1 MFDENRFKT
10 VTSLEELEALVE
22 EDKHINGMGAA
33 MANRYPIRFVLFDN
47 FHDSFEFVMFMLE
60 ECGVA
65 VQSVDKW
72 IDKEYPDLMITYQ
85 ELSEHISDYIYSLG
99 GKDSV
104 ITPFSELARFYD
116 NQRHHTFDALVT
128 TIKSI
133 EASALGV
140 EQSQRIYIPIIGLE
154 GKMGTFENDSQ
165 ITVWHL
171 HDEDAVGENYTMILV
186 DDDSCYGVKNIDCK
200 ANVVHTVGEWLDIW
214 KKPEVHQKRT
224 IVSTSKSI
232 FANAKFAQP
241 DNAFTYVS
249 PRNAY
254 EFLKFGLH
262 LDLGDIP
269 YHEEEENNW
278 RLLAEQ
284 INLSEDFELCSFVAR
299 YFDVSEISSYKSFLK
314 IWFSHSS
321 NFDRWLLCSCYAILN
336 QGDGFLTT
344 CLAKLN
350 SFSNADLFT
359 EVAMYMTTVKTEME
373 ERRYCLCEAS
383 LRNVK
388 LSENVEMVIGNR
400 LENIAKQSG
409 YHEAIKYFSG
419 ITSKEQELAIA
430 WLGKGYINMNEVKAS
445 FPDLYD
451 YMQAQPLL
459 TPQCPWVASYIDN
472 YKKAKLGNVYAQEV
486 EDVIAAY
493 NADSIAF
500 DTWYQ
505 SLKTTAT
512 LLAGRKDI
520 DVYYWIDGLGV
531 EWIPYIQAII
541 NQHQQD
547 NIYLNETLV
556 ARALLPTT
564 TEVNKKE
571 LQRLTEVDIQNMK
584 IGNLDALAHQSTN
597 RYPDMIISEMKIVK
611 EAIENIMSTYAGKK
625 VAIVSDHGLTYLSQL
640 QDGLNLAGFESDH
653 HGRLAVCKTGKVTT
667 DKNYIIMD
675 DSKTVCALNH
685 KSLCNKVPRD
695 QGIHGGCT
703 PEEVL
708 VPIFI
713 ISNSPNNSHWCV
725 VMLTPEV
732 SATDAKVRLK
742 IKGLEVSDIPYVVYR
757 DKSYALNK
765 VGADEFVSVPL
776 DADEHETDFRVYV
789 GGKEIGHC
797 SIHWKMGATEE
808 DLFDDF

>member
-1 MFDENRFKT
+1 MFDDNRFKT
-10 VTSLEELEALVE
+10 IASFEELKALVE
-22 EDKHINGMGAA
+22 EDKNINGLGAA
-33 MANRYPIRFVLFDN
+33 TANRYPIRFVLFDN
-47 FHDSFEFVMFMLE
+47 FHDSFEFVMYMLE

-72 IDKEYPDLMITYQ
+72 IDHDYPDLMITYQ
-85 ELSEHISDYIYSLG
+85 ELSDDISGYISSLG

-116 NQRHHTFDALVT
+116 NQQHHTFDALVKT
-128 TIKSI
+128 LKSI
-133 EASALGV
+133 EASMEGV
-140 EQSQRIYIPIIGLE
+140 ENSQRIYIPIIGLE
-154 GKMGTFENDSQ
+154 GKMAAFENDTQ
-165 ITVWHL
+165 INVWHL
-171 HDEDAVGENYTMILV
+171 HDEDSIGENYTMILV
-186 DDDSCYGVKNIDCK
+186 DDDSCYGVKNIKNK
-200 ANVVHTVGEWLDIW
+200 ANVVHTVGEWLNIW

-224 IVSTSKSI
+224 IVCTSKSI

-249 PRNAY
+249 PQNAY
-254 EFLKFGLH
+254 EFLKLGLQ

-269 YHEEEENNW
+269 YFEEDEDNW

-299 YFDVSEISSYKSFLK
+299 YFDVSEILSYKSFLK

-321 NFDRWLLCSCYAILN
+321 NFDRWLLCSCYVMLN
-336 QGDGFLTT
+336 KGDGFLTA
-344 CLAKLN
+344 CLTKLN
-350 SFSNADLFT
+350 SYSNADLFT
-359 EVAMYMTTVKTEME
+359 EVAMYMTSVKTEMD
-373 ERRYCLCEAS
+373 ERRYCLNEAS
-383 LRNVK
+383 LKNVK
-388 LSENVEMVIGNR
+388 LSENVEVVIGNR

-419 ITSKEQELAIA
+419 ITSKEKELAIA
-430 WLGKGYINMNEVKAS
+430 WLGRGLINLNEVKAF

-459 TPQCPWVASYIDN
+459 TPQCPWTSSYIDN
-472 YKKAKLGNVYAQEV
+472 YKKAKLGNVYTQEV
-486 EDVIAAY
+486 KEVIATY

-512 LLAGRKDI
+512 LLSGRKDI

-547 NIYLNETLV
+547 NIYLNETLI

-571 LQRLTEVDIQNMK
+571 LQRLSEIDIQTMK
-584 IGNLDALAHQSTN
+584 VGDLDSLAHQSTN
-597 RYPDMIISEMKIVK
+597 RYPDTIISEMRIVK
-611 EAIENIMSTYAGKK
+611 ASIEKIMSTYAGKK

-640 QDGLNLAGFESDH
+640 QTGLNLAGFESDH
-653 HGRLAVCKTGKVTT
+653 HGRLAICKTRKATT
-667 DKNYIIMD
+667 DKNYIILN

-685 KSLCNKVPRD
+685 KSLSNKVPRD

-708 VPIFI
+708 VPIFV
-713 ISNSPNNSHWCV
+713 ISNNPSNSQWSV
-725 VMLTPEV
+725 IILTPDV
-732 SATDAKVRLK
+732 SATDPKVRLK
-742 IKGLEVSDIPYVVYR
+742 IKGLEVSDIPYIIYR
-757 DKSYALNK
+757 DKSYTLNK
-765 VGADEFVSVPL
+765 VGEDEFVSSSL
-776 DADEHETDFRVYV
+776 EADEKETEFNVCV
-789 GGKEIGHC
+789 GGKKIGNC
-797 SIHWKMGATEE
+797 SVHWQVGATEE
-808 DLFDDF
+808 DLFDF